1 LNGLAFLGAALIWTI
16 FWCVSGHARADAQTT
31 APAVAQVSCEISTM
45 GKSYWVSANPT
56 SDRYHVAA
64 TPVSKR
70 FRFRLLVSGLES
82 QIDSIQIDVQATTER
97 QPILVHQAIL
107 TPPFAE
113 SPALLNGENRV
124 YSPAYEREL
133 WYRCR
138 LQPTSV
144 EGSSPFPGASEQT
157 QDLPSAR
164 GSQRGADRA
173 PETTVSMV
181 FAGDI
186 MLDEVPGRLIRNGRD
201 PLKAVAKQLAS
212 ADFRIGNLESVVSR
226 VGQAEPAKPFTFRA
240 HPRVLP
246 ILARHFDAV
255 SVANNHTGDYGSV
268 AFADM
273 LARLRSAGIQAFGGG
288 LNLVD
293 AHRPL
298 ILERN
303 GLRIALL
310 GYNDFMPRSFEA
322 DTDKPGSAWANQAD
336 IRADIRAARA
346 EHGAHLVIP
355 VMHWGV
361 EYEPFANP
369 RQRELAHL
377 MIDAGADVVIG
388 GHPHVTQD
396 IEVYQGKL
404 IVYSL
409 GNFVFNGFNTVSTTT
424 GWLLRLELGF
434 EGVRDW
440 TVLPVR
446 LDQYGRPKFQRAY
459 R

>member
-1 LNGLAFLGAALIWTI
+1 M
-16 FWCVSGHARADAQTT
+16 FWCVSGHARTDAQTT
-31 APAVAQVSCEISTM
+31 APARAQVSCEISTM
-45 GKSYWVSANPT
+45 GKSYWVSATPT
-56 SDRYHVAA
+56 TGRYQVAA

-70 FRFRLLVSGLES
+70 FRFRLVVSGLAS
-82 QIDSIQIDVQATTER
+82 QIDSIKIDVQATTER
-97 QPILVHQAIL
+97 QPVLVHQAIL

-113 SPALLNGENRV
+113 NPALLNGENRV
-124 YSPAYEREL
+124 YSPAHEREL
-133 WYRCR
+133 LYRCR
-138 LQPTSV
+138 LQPASIQ
-144 EGSSPFPGASEQT
+144 ENSPSAGWSEQIRNV
-157 QDLPSAR
+157 SNAE
-164 GSQRGADRA
+164 GAQRAADRA
-173 PETTVSMV
+173 PETTVSML

-186 MLDEVPGRLIRNGRD
+186 MLDEIPGRLIRNGRD

-273 LARLRSAGIQAFGGG
+273 LERLRSAGIQAFGGG
-288 LNLVD
+288 LNLAS
-293 AHRPL
+293 AHQPL

-322 DTDKPGSAWANQAD
+322 DTDKPGSAWANEADIQAD
-336 IRADIRAARA
+336 IRSARSK
-346 EHGAHLVIP
+346 HGAHLVIP

-377 MIDAGADVVIG
+377 MIDAGADAVIG

-424 GWLLRLELGF
+424 GWLLRLELGA

-440 TVLPVR
+440 TILPVR
-446 LDQYGRPKFQRAY
+446 LDRHGTPKMAHQNSSARIDK
-459 R
+459 